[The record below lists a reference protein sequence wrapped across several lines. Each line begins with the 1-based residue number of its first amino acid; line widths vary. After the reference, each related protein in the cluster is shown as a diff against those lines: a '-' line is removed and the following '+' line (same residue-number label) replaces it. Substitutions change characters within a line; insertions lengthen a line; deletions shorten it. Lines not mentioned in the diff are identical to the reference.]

1 MPEQHP
7 GDPAA
12 RTRRADTASYTAP
25 ADLTVVRTFV
35 CARAVALGLP
45 PLRAE
50 LLVLA
55 VNELATN
62 TLQHASGG
70 GTVRL
75 WAEAGR
81 LYCEVLDGGPM
92 RTFGRDMPPADAPGG
107 RGLAIVERICDEV
120 TAFAAPGGTV
130 VRMRLDLH

>member
-7 GDPAA
+7 VDPAA
-12 RTRRADTASYTAP
+12 RAHGADTTSYTAP
-25 ADLTVVRTFV
+25 THLTVVRTFV

-62 TLQHASGG
+62 TLQYTSGG

-75 WAEAGR
+75 WAEADR
-81 LYCEVLDGGPM
+81 LYCEVLDSGPV
-92 RTFGRDMPPADAPGG
+92 RTFGRDMPPADAAGG
-107 RGLAIVERICDEV
+107 RGLAIVERVCDEV

-130 VRMRLDLH
+130 VRMCLDL